1 MSIKERTENI
11 IAARAGQAC
20 AGLLLLGL
28 AGCGSFSRHENLE
41 STPRENSMVEYAGGS
56 SELVFSGLAVQG
68 APSFAPSENTLLAA
82 RNDPRLAPRGQPNSN
97 TRLAYPERGPRH
109 LDQLR
114 VIYLQPRPDRVQYF
128 RDDDRRRW

>member
-1 MSIKERTENI
+1 MPTKEPTENH
-11 IAARAGQAC
+11 AAALRALGCAC
-20 AGLLLLGL
+20 SALLLLS
-28 AGCGSFSRHENLE
+28 GCASAPPSPIADSTRDDSF
-41 STPRENSMVEYAGGS
+41 VEYAGSS
-56 SELVFSGLAVQG
+56 SELVFSGLGVQG
-68 APSFAPSENTLLAA
+68 APGFVPSEQTLVAA

-97 TRLAYPERGPRH
+97 TRLAYPEGGPRH